1 MFVFWYCHKRGK
13 ETRLAKAA
21 EGEAQEGEA
30 KEGDDDVD
38 DGDDIEAEYTD
49 EEAAGDDAAAEK
61 IAEGVAKDL
70 EETLQQPEP
79 AEVSLPDT
87 SKGNEAA

>member
-30 KEGDDDVD
+30 KDGGEDAD
-38 DGDDIEAEYTD
+38 DGDDIEVDDTD
-49 EEAAGDDAAAEK
+49 EDTPDDNAAAEK
-61 IAEGVAKDL
+61 SADGAAKDL
-70 EETLQQPEP
+70 EDTLQQPEP
-79 AEVSLPDT
+79 ADVPLPDND
-87 SKGNEAA
+87 KGKEAV

>member
-13 ETRLAKAA
+13 EIRLAKAA
-21 EGEAQEGEA
+21 EGEIQEGEA
-30 KEGDDDVD
+30 KEGDEEADD
-38 DGDDIEAEYTD
+38 DGDIEVEDTD
-49 EEAAGDDAAAEK
+49 EEAGDEQAAAEE

-79 AEVSLPDT
+79 TEVPLPDG
-87 SKGNEAA
+87 SKGKETA